1 MSHKEATPF
10 YEKSIQAAKARML
23 AAERSCY
30 ENRHA
35 ADRLYSNDE
44 WIELI
49 TPLNCK
55 VSIEK
60 NAPVRLLNAI
70 TERMDSS
77 KLYAAYA
84 RLGRIGYAPKTLLK
98 IMVYGVTASRSSRGF
113 SFQTQNRITGERPAQ
128 PLREALSCRQRC
140 GCMTNSCVS

>member
-1 MSHKEATPF
+1 MT
-10 YEKSIQAAKARML
+10 
-23 AAERSCY
+23 
-30 ENRHA
+30 
-35 ADRLYSNDE
+35 
-44 WIELI
+44 
-49 TPLNCK
+49 LNCE

-84 RLGRIGYAPKTLLK
+84 RLGRIRYAPETLLK
-98 IMVYGVTASRSSRGF
+98 IMVYGFTASRSSRGF

-140 GCMTNSCVS
+140 GCMTNSCFS

>member
-1 MSHKEATPF
+1 MSHEEATPF

-23 AAERSCY
+23 AAECTCY
-30 ENRHA
+30 KKHA
-35 ADRLYSNDE
+35 ADRLYSNDKR
-44 WIELI
+44 IELI
-49 TPLNCK
+49 MTLNCE
-55 VSIEK
+55 VSIDK

-84 RLGRIGYAPKTLLK
+84 RLGRIRYAPETLLK
-98 IMVYGVTASRSSRGF
+98 IMVYGFTASRSSRGF

>member
-1 MSHKEATPF
+1 MKTGMPQTDYTAMTNG
-10 YEKSIQAAKARML
+10 L
-23 AAERSCY
+23 
-30 ENRHA
+30 N
-35 ADRLYSNDE
+35 
-44 WIELI
+44 LI
-49 TPLNCK
+49 MPLNCE

-84 RLGRIGYAPKTLLK
+84 RLGRIGYAPKTQLK
-98 IMVYGVTASRSSRGF
+98 NMVYGYTASRSSRGF